1 MKKIDDRYFVNP
13 NLDQESLEA
22 CLEADEQILWRGKPY
37 KKSFILSSVF
47 RFLPVAVIFLLFDLT
62 FLIMLGAFFDGLPWF
77 VYIFIAVFFCFH
89 LLPLWIWIAG
99 IVSSSKRQQ
108 KEEYAFTSKRI
119 IVKQGLIGSS
129 IVSIYYPSLTSVNLK
144 IGLIEKLCKVG
155 DIYIVAANQR
165 AVLEDIKDPYFIAS
179 RLQGIANDIKADI
192 YYPNDLRP
200 KDNHGYNSQYKGAN
214 DPNEKE

>member
-13 NLDQESLEA
+13 NQGDESLDA
-22 CLEADEQILWRGKPY
+22 CLEENEQILWRGKPY

-47 RFLPVAVIFLLFDLT
+47 RLLPVALIFLLFDVS
-62 FLIMLGAFFDGLPWF
+62 FIVMLCLFMDGMPWF
-77 VYIFIAVFFCFH
+77 VYIFIGVFFCFH

-99 IVSSSKRQQ
+99 IVSASKRQQ

-119 IVKQGLIGSS
+119 IIKQGLIGST
-129 IVSIYYPSLTSVNLK
+129 VLSIYYPSLTSVNLR

-155 DIYIVAANQR
+155 DIYIVANNPK

-179 RLQGIANDIKADI
+179 RLQGIANDIKSDI

-200 KDNHGYNSQYKGAN
+200 KDNHGYDTQYKGR
-214 DPNEKE
+214 E

>member
-1 MKKIDDRYFVNP
+1 MAMKKIDDRYFVNP
-13 NLDQESLEA
+13 NQGVESLDA
-22 CLEADEQILWRGKPY
+22 CLESDEQILWRGKPY

-47 RFLPVAVIFLLFDLT
+47 RLLPVALIFLLFDVS
-62 FLIMLGAFFDGLPWF
+62 FIVMLCLFMDGMPWF
-77 VYIFIAVFFCFH
+77 VYIFIGVFFCFH

-99 IVSSSKRQQ
+99 IVSASKRQQ

-119 IVKQGLIGSS
+119 IIKQGLIGST
-129 IVSIYYPSLTSVNLK
+129 ILSIYYPSLTSVNLR

-155 DIYIVAANQR
+155 DIYIVANNQK

-179 RLQGIANDIKADI
+179 RLQGIANDIKSDI

-200 KDNHGYNSQYKGAN
+200 KDNHGYDTQYKGG
-214 DPNEKE
+214 E